1 LHSSEYAVN
10 CMIHVR
16 PLGVALL
23 FLFLAG
29 CEQISVG
36 QREQIANIE
45 TIIAGTPSAT
55 VTASPAPTGLPTN
68 TAEPTE
74 GPTPTPTATLSPT
87 PTPLPP
93 TPTPNP
99 ALRGFSF
106 CNQTAGDVNSG
117 RFSAQ
122 LTQTTTEGFPAFERL
137 ILDFELSP
145 ESTSLSAVAACISED
160 DYILT
165 NDEPTAPGA
174 YVLTIDLPNWLHDDA
189 FAASPLTQTLTFS
202 NTRVVRNA
210 TFRFNQPDSAG
221 ATLDIALD
229 QALPY
234 RLAISE
240 NPLRLIVEVARAS
253 PLVSTSDMLTLPADS
268 GIAQSPRPL
277 FFLLDGDIWRTES
290 GTSDPS
296 DAPDATPQGLTPM
309 NATAINVTRSA
320 EVETDLAVS
329 PDGSRLAFCRAAPG
343 LDPFETAFAAPST
356 LWIMNTDGTNAR
368 QLATVGVNCAD
379 PAFNLDGAQ
388 IAFSVDETGLDP
400 TQRSIWVIPT
410 EGGIARLLGDQ
421 QARDEWSRFA
431 PQWLADGSLVYTA
444 RAQDGRSTL
453 FLFQPNGTKLDIG
466 ANLLLDNTGD
476 VRYSALGRPMTSRDG
491 KSIAIEA
498 IRADTPG
505 ADLLI
510 LDVAGT
516 LQATIG
522 ESAKLSMVT
531 ATETPT
537 PTPTI
542 TPTHQPSPT
551 ATASDPETPDVT
563 ATTAGPTSTPRASA
577 RTIVSNEPLHPYW
590 TRPLTWNDDGTLL
603 YLTTRCASTVV
614 QDYTFYRY
622 RGKGERDEVLAAG
635 QSLSALGSATTA
647 GDGLAY
653 VVASQPVPG
662 LRGLGDIS
670 PRSAT
675 KLWFWNLDNGVRG
688 QLLEANRGIIDLE

>member
-1 LHSSEYAVN
+1 
-10 CMIHVR
+10 MTRVR
-16 PLGVALL
+16 PLGIALL
-23 FLFLAG
+23 FLFLTS
-29 CEQISVG
+29 CEQVSVG

-55 VTASPAPTGLPTN
+55 ATALPSPTGLPTN
-68 TAEPTE
+68 TPEPTE
-74 GPTPTPTATLSPT
+74 GPAPTPTATFSPT

-106 CNQTAGDVNSG
+106 CNQTTGDVTSG

-122 LTQTTTEGFPAFERL
+122 LKQTTTEGFPAFERL
-137 ILDFELSP
+137 VLDFELSP
-145 ESTSLSAVAACISED
+145 DSTSLSATASCISED
-160 DYILT
+160 DYMLA
-165 NDEPTAPGA
+165 NNEPNAPGA
-174 YVLTIDLPNWLHDDA
+174 YVLVVDLPNWLHDDA
-189 FAASPLTQTLTFS
+189 FAASPLTKTLTFS

-210 TFRFNQPDSAG
+210 TFRFNQQDSAG
-221 ATLDIALD
+221 ATLAIALD

-253 PLVSTSDMLTLPADS
+253 PLVSTSDMLTLPS
-268 GIAQSPRPL
+268 GSGLAQPPRPL

-290 GTSDPS
+290 GTSDSPG
-296 DAPDATPQGLTPM
+296 APRATPQGLTPV
-309 NATAINVTRSA
+309 NATAINLTRSA

-379 PAFNLDGAQ
+379 PAFNLDGTL
-388 IAFSVDETGLDP
+388 IAFSVDETGLAP
-400 TQRSIWVIPT
+400 TQRNIWVIPT
-410 EGGIARLLGDQ
+410 EGGIARLLGNQ
-421 QARDEWSRFA
+421 QERDEWSRFA

-444 RAQDGRSTL
+444 SAQDGRNTL
-453 FLFQPNGTKLDIG
+453 FLFRPDGSEREIG
-466 ANLLLDNTGD
+466 ADLLLDNTGD
-476 VRYSALGRPMTSRDG
+476 VRYRSLGRPMTSIDG
-491 KSIAIEA
+491 KNTAIEA
-498 IRADTPG
+498 IRADIPG

-510 LDVAGT
+510 LDAAGT

-522 ESAKLSMVT
+522 ESAKIPMAT

-537 PTPTI
+537 MTPTA
-542 TPTHQPSPT
+542 TPTSQPSPDVTVSDPVTPETT
-551 ATASDPETPDVT
+551 ATVT
-563 ATTAGPTSTPRASA
+563 EPTATPRASA

-590 TRPLTWNDDGTLL
+590 TRPLAWSDDGTLL

-622 RGKGERDEVLAAG
+622 RGKGERDELLAAG
-635 QSLSALGSATTA
+635 QSLNTLGSATTA

-653 VVASQPVPG
+653 VVASQPASG
-662 LRGLGDIS
+662 LRGLSAIT

-675 KLWFWNLDNGVRG
+675 ELWIWDLENGVRG
-688 QLLEANRGIIDLE
+688 QLLEANRGIIDLK